1 MGWWYIENLF
11 IRRLSLER
19 YRFYIMK
26 KISAILLTIVMMI
39 SATVP
44 VFAKVV
50 KDDPYGFIWLD
61 EKEDIFFIQYYEYN
75 EKETAYEITDYVYVV
90 DGTKLYDKNGKQIET
105 ILEMTDTANP
115 TVVFDEA
122 GELYFLLSKTSVG
135 NMEESTDKTYSK
147 ATISSVKNFTVDNDT
162 LGTKA
167 GSKNLSSLS
176 FSGNHS
182 RVTSSDTGTTKSG
195 DYVLTYAYNGDP
207 LKTAYDAYKDDELV
221 LTVYCKNS
229 NVWNETH
236 KKLLSDTCVGAKFVG
251 FSSEYSIILYDL
263 DGTLY
268 YFLYDEY
275 DRAYTISLGEEIMY
289 FTRDEDG
296 FIKSIT
302 TSKKTYELDAI
313 IDEHSTSATY
323 VENSSIK
330 SVAYDEDDKAVATL
344 KKSSNYLY
352 WNDSKLNKSYKP
364 TYFGITEEGLPVWI
378 NSSGNLY
385 YYNGNTETLIESEV
399 TRIQYDSDGFAYRYY
414 IGTKAYT
421 FEF

>member
-1 MGWWYIENLF
+1 
-11 IRRLSLER
+11 
-19 YRFYIMK
+19 MK
-26 KISAILLTIVMMI
+26 KITSILLAVIMMI
-39 SATVP
+39 SAAVP

-75 EKETAYEITDYVYVV
+75 EDEEAYEITDYVYLV
-90 DGTKLYDKNGKQIET
+90 DGTKLYDKNGKQIST
-105 ILEMTDTANP
+105 ILEMTDTESP
-115 TVVFDEA
+115 TVVFDED
-122 GELYFLLSKTSVG
+122 GDLYFLLTKTSVG
-135 NMEESTDKTYSK
+135 KMEESTDKTYSK
-147 ATISSVKNFTVDNDT
+147 ATISSSKNFTVDADT

-176 FSGNHS
+176 FSGSYS
-182 RVTSSDTGTTKSG
+182 RNESSSGTTKSG

-251 FSSEYSIILYDL
+251 FSEEYSIILYDL

-289 FTRDEDG
+289 FTRNEDG

-302 TSKKTYELDAI
+302 TSKKTYELDTI
-313 IDEHSTSATY
+313 LDEGTVKDSVTY
-323 VENSSIK
+323 VENSTTK
-330 SVAYDEDDKAVATL
+330 SVAYDEDDKEVATL

-352 WNDSKLNKSYKP
+352 WNDTKLNKSYKP
-364 TYFGITEEGLPVWI
+364 SYFGITETGYPVWI

-385 YYNGNTETLIESEV
+385 YYDGDTETIIENNV

-414 IGTKAYT
+414 IGTKAYSINI
-421 FEF
+421 